1 MVAVEFQ
8 HSIIIVNNSVK
19 IAMWTVQQKVS
30 CVLWLAET
38 KSVKLVQHRFR
49 REYNLQRHDPVPDY
63 KRIMAWDAK
72 LKQTGSLLSNSGK
85 HAKKRVSEENIELI
99 RNCFTRSPRKSI
111 RKASLQLQIPRSTV
125 HNVVHK
131 RLRLRAYKIQITQK
145 IKHDDKH
152 KRLTFAASVLDK
164 IDENN
169 SYLDHIC
176 FSDESTFHI
185 SGKVNRHN
193 CRIWGSENP
202 SVVFQHERDSPKVNV
217 WCGLMKDRVIG
228 PFFFAEPTVTAR
240 TYLDMLELY
249 VVPQLPAGTI
259 YQQDGAP
266 PHYALEVR
274 KFLNDNFPGQ
284 WIGRGSET
292 IAWPP
297 RSPDLTPLDFF
308 LWGFVKDQVYSTPV
322 ADLDD
327 LKLRINLALQNVTIN
342 MLRNSWRE
350 VDNRLDICRATNGSH
365 VEIY

>member
-1 MVAVEFQ
+1 MLRKEFLKRTLNSYETALQ
-8 HSIIIVNNSVK
+8 EAQENQSEKQVTSPDSSQYCAQCCAQKAPSSSIQN
-19 IAMWTVQQKVS
+19 
-30 CVLWLAET
+30 
-38 KSVKLVQHRFR
+38 
-49 REYNLQRHDPVPDY
+49 P
-63 KRIMAWDAK
+63 
-72 LKQTGSLLSNSGK
+72 
-85 HAKKRVSEENIELI
+85 
-99 RNCFTRSPRKSI
+99 
-111 RKASLQLQIPRSTV
+111 
-125 HNVVHK
+125 
-131 RLRLRAYKIQITQK
+131 ITQK

-169 SYLDHIC
+169 SYFDHIC
-176 FSDESTFHI
+176 FSDESIFQI
-185 SGKVNRHN
+185 SEKVNRLN

-202 SVVFQHERDSPKVNV
+202 SVVFQHECDSPKVNV
-217 WCGLMKDRVIG
+217 WCGLMKNRVIG
-228 PFFFAEPTVTAR
+228 PFFFAEPTATAR

-308 LWGFVKDQVYSTPV
+308 LWGFVKDQVYSIPDEIDIEQASQT
-322 ADLDD
+322 LF
-327 LKLRINLALQNVTIN
+327 LLTKEHTKLSVEQYTWLFLQN
-342 MLRNSWRE
+342 
-350 VDNRLDICRATNGSH
+350 
-365 VEIY
+365 Y